1 MQCFP
6 NFSLTS
12 FIILLCT
19 ACSYTTAKAP
29 IQTVISALSLD
40 GDIPDIRLMS
50 DGKIES
56 LNIYTKTRSRHVKYI
71 GPRHLKL
78 FRKLEVLNASGSPVR
93 KPLGE
98 VTLHGEHTRYLLLFS
113 KTLQADEEY
122 SILAIPDSYSEFK
135 AGIYRFINL
144 APYPIALMIGDTKHL
159 LAQFKTTDVAGQF
172 EHGNYYQSALVSLRE
187 GRENPQAIFSG
198 RIYFNQYM
206 RTLFILA
213 PDANSETGQVN
224 VVSIPERVR
233 N

>member
-1 MQCFP
+1 
-6 NFSLTS
+6 
-12 FIILLCT
+12 
-19 ACSYTTAKAP
+19 
-29 IQTVISALSLD
+29 
-40 GDIPDIRLMS
+40 MS